1 MASIEDGKLIDKKVK
16 HQIYAPLEHGD
27 IKRIRAIVLH
37 RTDSSTGAS
46 TLKAYET
53 GATRGN
59 GAHFLIDKDGKI
71 YQTARLTKVCW
82 HVGLLLPRCQMDKTC
97 DPHELKTINALLHE
111 RGLKFSTRAKN
122 IAAREARKPYP
133 LRYPSNDDAFG
144 VEVVG
149 KFWPA
154 QARFDAPT
162 LSQLASV
169 KWLVDTLV
177 RAYGLDLRSDI
188 YAHGAIARKEQ
199 VEGTELL
206 QYLFSGA
213 MP

>member
-1 MASIEDGKLIDKKVK
+1 M
-16 HQIYAPLEHGD
+16 
-27 IKRIRAIVLH
+27 
-37 RTDSSTGAS
+37 
-46 TLKAYET
+46 
-53 GATRGN
+53 
-59 GAHFLIDKDGKI
+59 
-71 YQTARLTKVCW
+71 
-82 HVGLLLPRCQMDKTC
+82 LLPRCQIDSTC

-122 IAAREARKPYP
+122 VAAREARKPYP
-133 LRYPSNDDAFG
+133 LRYPSNDDSLG

-149 KFWPA
+149 KFWPG
-154 QARFDAPT
+154 QARYDAPN

-177 RAYGLDLRSDI
+177 RAYKLNLRSDV

-199 VEGTELL
+199 AEGADLL

-213 MP
+213 TP